1 MKRNIFIAVLGMFV
15 LTVQAQWVGS
25 LEDLKVVLG
34 KQESGLVEGY
44 GKELGVLLN
53 GMKKK
58 GDLDG
63 YLVVDTEKKRLEKE
77 KTVPTVSAAKSAYY
91 GAVVNYVK
99 TRLTML
105 KKYDIA
111 LDTFIKVELMSDR
124 IDSAKAGRDEK
135 SRLAFDLTDME
146 NQLPKEVV
154 KVAETNAV
162 KAVEGMSDIRR
173 KKIEVALIGKW
184 NIINSSGYRGVW
196 DFRKDGTVM
205 PSVGS
210 SSGSWTIENSRV
222 FIKWSDKWWDSFYF
236 PISKS
241 VRGDSSGSRGVVRA
255 TKLE

>member
-162 KAVEGMSDIRR
+162 KAVEKIHSVVGVWKAGEMHIFKADGSFEVR
-173 KKIEVALIGKW
+173 KTLSGPILIPYSGKW
-184 NIINSSGYRGVW
+184 WFTNDEKTKIHRTLNDGRTVDYTYDPRTDIISGPGGFTRFRG
-196 DFRKDGTVM
+196 M
-205 PSVGS
+205 
-210 SSGSWTIENSRV
+210 
-222 FIKWSDKWWDSFYF
+222 
-236 PISKS
+236 
-241 VRGDSSGSRGVVRA
+241 
-255 TKLE
+255 